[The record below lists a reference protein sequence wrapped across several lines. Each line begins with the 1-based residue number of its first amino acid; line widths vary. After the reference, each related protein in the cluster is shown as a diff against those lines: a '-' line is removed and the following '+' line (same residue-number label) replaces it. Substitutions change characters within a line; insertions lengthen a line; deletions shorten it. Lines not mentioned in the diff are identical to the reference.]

1 MDFKKETVQDFFGR
15 AKVRYCIPNYQRAY
29 SWEEQQL
36 NTFFDDLVENENSSA
51 GNPYCYGNIMLENV
65 RNNNEYDIIDGQQ
78 RLTTILLFIR
88 AFLNVVSTR
97 RTDII
102 NIGEEERVYFK
113 DFGIIKLQPTETDRA
128 CYETLIVD
136 NVSNFNCIT
145 PSQKRVKFA
154 KNFFED
160 KLSNIEDLELE
171 KIWSTLQNAVINRI
185 ELKGKKE
192 SALMFELQNNRGKG
206 LTNLEKLKSYLMYQ
220 MYIYSNSCETESN
233 VQYIANQFNSIYLIV
248 NEIDSSYSDSEDDVT
263 GNISE
268 DNILLYHSYAYSE
281 KHFGYRKL
289 DDIIDEFKKIT
300 TADKVQW
307 IKDYSLKL
315 YNSFIVIK
323 NALKISNQ
331 YLDKLKRI
339 SIPSFVYPFII
350 KTGSDGSK
358 LCDLYKL
365 MEVVAFR
372 HKIIGT
378 RADIRSR
385 LNDILA
391 NYDGNVAKLT
401 LDIHKKLIE
410 AYYWSDQKLIETL
423 NGDMYQNSMINY
435 FLWEYEGSLQRPG
448 YVVGSMQIKD
458 ESIEHIAPQTENR
471 DKISAGYEVGSD
483 GFYTQ
488 EFREKY
494 LNNLGNLL
502 LISKSHN
509 SSIGNQD
516 FSVKLSSYIG
526 NPILKQQMQIKE
538 FVIDPNNPMWDSVA
552 ISKRC
557 KSMIE
562 FALKRWAF

>member
-233 VQYIANQFNSIYLIV
+233 VQYILMYL
-248 NEIDSSYSDSEDDVT
+248 
-263 GNISE
+263 
-268 DNILLYHSYAYSE
+268 
-281 KHFGYRKL
+281 FGW
-289 DDIIDEFKKIT
+289 IIPKI
-300 TADKVQW
+300 Q
-307 IKDYSLKL
+307 
-315 YNSFIVIK
+315 
-323 NALKISNQ
+323 
-331 YLDKLKRI
+331 
-339 SIPSFVYPFII
+339 
-350 KTGSDGSK
+350 
-358 LCDLYKL
+358 
-365 MEVVAFR
+365 
-372 HKIIGT
+372 
-378 RADIRSR
+378 
-385 LNDILA
+385 
-391 NYDGNVAKLT
+391 
-401 LDIHKKLIE
+401 
-410 AYYWSDQKLIETL
+410 
-423 NGDMYQNSMINY
+423 
-435 FLWEYEGSLQRPG
+435 
-448 YVVGSMQIKD
+448 
-458 ESIEHIAPQTENR
+458 
-471 DKISAGYEVGSD
+471 
-483 GFYTQ
+483 
-488 EFREKY
+488 
-494 LNNLGNLL
+494 
-502 LISKSHN
+502 
-509 SSIGNQD
+509 
-516 FSVKLSSYIG
+516 
-526 NPILKQQMQIKE
+526 
-538 FVIDPNNPMWDSVA
+538 
-552 ISKRC
+552 
-557 KSMIE
+557 
-562 FALKRWAF
+562 